1 MHDNAKKR
9 YRTVVNKILTTYH
22 AICSIETLCKAY
34 GVTFVATHANEIKE
48 KTLEKDAS
56 ESAKKKK
63 KEMADK
69 AKVIASLTIE
79 DLREHNPDL
88 LAEIQGVAILKN
100 ALDMTKELKQITLE
114 MIDTVKNPGIDE
126 DVKQEYIDRWHEDVD
141 ATLTRVGAMANAM
154 ENSDSS
160 PQTPHQN
167 GVATKRQ
174 YKCTICNETGH
185 TAKTHDRVKAAQFGF
200 DVDSLSSDFNN
211 ATKVT
216 SGNIR
221 ALPSVGA
228 NYDTS
233 RFKKLNEA
241 DDDLDDDFF
250 DDL

>member
-1 MHDNAKKR
+1 
-9 YRTVVNKILTTYH
+9 
-22 AICSIETLCKAY
+22 
-34 GVTFVATHANEIKE
+34 
-48 KTLEKDAS
+48 
-56 ESAKKKK
+56 
-63 KEMADK
+63 MADK

-126 DVKQEYIDRWHEDVD
+126 DVKQEYIVRWRKDVD
-141 ATLTRVGAMANAM
+141 ATLARVGAMADAM
-154 ENSDSS
+154 ENSDSPLTSS

-167 GVATKRQ
+167 GVATKRA
-174 YKCTICNETGH
+174 KKPSTCSICGETGH
-185 TAKTHDRVKAAQFGF
+185 TAKTHDRVRAGQYGF

-233 RFKKLNEA
+233 RFRVTRQIEEGERV
-241 DDDLDDDFF
+241 DWVHEEDLDDDFF